1 MFIAHAP
8 AGYLVT
14 KFVLHRS
21 SLHQQRDAKMLLRS
35 GMLASVFPDID
46 MLYFYLLD
54 HRQHLHHSYWTHIPF
69 WWLVILA
76 IGLGYGAITRN
87 ARWRRVVQIVAVN
100 VFLHL
105 LLDTV
110 AAKIRWFA
118 PFSRIG
124 ICLFEVPSRY
134 GWWIWNYLLHW
145 TFGIE
150 ILITAIALYVCLTQK
165 FPLTTARHMEG
176 AAESHSSQSGVRS
189 ETPGPAGGSRCAG
202 PLQQ

>member
-14 KFVLHRS
+14 KFVLYRF
-21 SLHQQRDAKMLLRS
+21 SLHQDRDAKMMLTS
-35 GMLASVFPDID
+35 GLLASIFPDID
-46 MLYFYLLD
+46 MLYFYFLD

-69 WWLVILA
+69 WWLVVLT
-76 IGLGYGAITRN
+76 IGMSCGVITRN
-87 ARWRRVVQIVAVN
+87 ARCRQAVQIVALN

-118 PFSRIG
+118 PFSPAG
-124 ICLFEVPSRY
+124 ICLFEVPPRY
-134 GWWIWNYLLHW
+134 GWWIWNYFLHW

-150 ILITAIALYVCLTQK
+150 ILLSGIALYVSVTNR
-165 FPLTTARHMEG
+165 FPLIMEKG
-176 AAESHSSQSGVRS
+176 IESGVD
-189 ETPGPAGGSRCAG
+189 
-202 PLQQ
+202 

>member
-14 KFVLHRS
+14 QFVLHRS
-21 SLHQQRDAKMLLRS
+21 SLHQDRDAKMMLRL
-35 GMLASVFPDID
+35 GLLASVFPDID
-46 MLYFYLLD
+46 MLYFYFLD

-69 WWLVILA
+69 WWMVILA
-76 IGLGYGAITRN
+76 IGMGYGVITRN
-87 ARWRRVVQIVAVN
+87 ALCRRVVRVIALN
-100 VFLHL
+100 IFLHL

-118 PFSRIG
+118 PFSPVG

-134 GWWIWNYLLHW
+134 GWWIWNYFLHW

-150 ILITAIALYVCLTQK
+150 ILLTGIALYVSVTHQ
-165 FPLTTARHMEG
+165 FPLMLHKKDEKNLTN
-176 AAESHSSQSGVRS
+176 
-189 ETPGPAGGSRCAG
+189 C
-202 PLQQ
+202 

>member
-21 SLHQQRDAKMLLRS
+21 SLGQGRDAILMLKLGLLS
-35 GMLASVFPDID
+35 SVFPDID

-76 IGLGYGAITRN
+76 IGMGYGVITRN
-87 ARWRRVVQIVAVN
+87 ARFRRVVQMVALN
-100 VFLHL
+100 VLLHL

-118 PFSRIG
+118 PFSRAG
-124 ICLFEVPSRY
+124 ISLFEVPPRY
-134 GWWIWNYLLHW
+134 GWWIWNYVLHW

-150 ILITAIALYVCLTQK
+150 ILLAGTALYVCLTHP
-165 FPLTTARHMEG
+165 FPPVSEKHIEG
-176 AAESHSSQSGVRS
+176 AAD
-189 ETPGPAGGSRCAG
+189 
-202 PLQQ
+202 

>member
-14 KFVLHRS
+14 KLGLHRF
-21 SLHQQRDAKMLLRS
+21 SLHQDRDVKMMLIS
-35 GMLASVFPDID
+35 GVAASVLPDID
-46 MLYFYLLD
+46 MLYFYLID

-69 WWLVILA
+69 WWLVILS
-76 IGLGYGAITRN
+76 IGMLYGVITRN
-87 ARWRRVVQIVAVN
+87 ARCRQIVQIVALN

-110 AAKIRWFA
+110 TGKIRWFA

-124 ICLFEVPSRY
+124 IVLVEVPSRY
-134 GWWIWNYLLHW
+134 GWWIWNYILHW

-150 ILITAIALYVCLTQK
+150 IFLAGIALYVRITRQI
-165 FPLTTARHMEG
+165 PLITER
-176 AAESHSSQSGVRS
+176 GVIK
-189 ETPGPAGGSRCAG
+189 GI
-202 PLQQ
+202 